1 MGISERK
8 EREKQE
14 MQDLILNAA
23 AKIFLKEGFDK
34 VSIRK
39 IADAIEY
46 SPATIYLYFKDK
58 NELFYAIQKQAFDKF
73 FLYFQT
79 VSPTEDPI
87 DRLRN
92 LGEVYI
98 RFAMENPGYYDLMFI
113 MRAPMESIEN
123 ALDWDEGSKSHN
135 ILHEIV
141 NQCVAK
147 GHFKGQ
153 DPFIVAHIIWSF
165 VHGLSSLHVRERMK
179 MFPEDQRENMILEA
193 LKVFNDWM
201 KKL

>member
-14 MQDLILNAA
+14 MQDLILKAA
-23 AKIFLKEGFDK
+23 AKIFLNEGFDK
-34 VSIRK
+34 ASIRK

-58 NELFYAIQKQAFDKF
+58 NELFYAIQKQAFHKF
-73 FLYFQT
+73 FNYFQT
-79 VSPTEDPI
+79 VSPNQEPI
-87 DRLRN
+87 ERLRN

-98 RFAMENPGYYDLMFI
+98 KFAIENPGYYDLMFI

-123 ALDWDEGSKSHN
+123 THDWDEGSKSHN
-135 ILHEIV
+135 VLHEIV
-141 NQCVAK
+141 NQCVEK
-147 GHFKGQ
+147 GHFNGQ
-153 DPFIVAHIIWSF
+153 DPFIVAHAIWSF
-165 VHGLSSLHVRERMK
+165 VHGLSALYVRDRMK
-179 MFPEDQRENMILEA
+179 MFPEKNRENMITEA
-193 LKVFNDWM
+193 LGVFNDWM